1 MLRFVILKYANYYLQ
16 LNWKLFIFSLADI
29 AQEF

>member
-1 MLRFVILKYANYYLQ
+1 MLRFVILKSANCYLQ
-16 LNWKLFIFSLADI
+16 LNWKLFISSLADI